1 MDRSRRKT
9 ERESKE
15 KYWNAVDDRGRDG
28 NPAKKHNLGKVHHLE
43 TSERKERR
51 EFSKSHNEEL
61 WLKSRRSRSREH
73 EDRNRMSHSLSP
85 RAHKRGSYHR
95 REHGELSAHSDKER
109 SRQQQSD
116 VDKSKTKNSSSSSHY
131 RKHGGSSCGLGGYS
145 PRKRKT
151 EATIKTTSPDKHSPE
166 RKCAKWDLAPEETN
180 SVFPAATLSNFQ
192 SPNPTV
198 SSNIHEVASAVPIT
212 STAVNPL
219 SGVSHSAS
227 STATKDIVIPCK
239 NSTFSA
245 LVRDSGA
252 T

>member
-1 MDRSRRKT
+1 MTGRISEWPSNIYKNEALKKHSREVEKDRDRHMDRSRGKT

-15 KYWNAVDDRGRDG
+15 KYWNGDDDRGRDG
-28 NPAKKHNLGKVHHLE
+28 NPAKKHNLGKGHHLE
-43 TSERKERR
+43 TSERKERK
-51 EFSKSHNEEL
+51 EYNEEL
-61 WLKSRRSRSREH
+61 RLKSRRSRSREH
-73 EDRNRMSHSLSP
+73 EVRNRRSISLSP

-95 REHGELSAHSDKER
+95 REHGELASHSVKER
-109 SRQQQSD
+109 SGQQQYD

-131 RKHGGSSCGLGGYS
+131 RRHGGSSCGLGGYS

-180 SVFPAATLSNFQ
+180 NVFPAATLSNFQ

-212 STAVNPL
+212 STAVNP
-219 SGVSHSAS
+219 H
-227 STATKDIVIPCK
+227 
-239 NSTFSA
+239 F
-245 LVRDSGA
+245 
-252 T
+252 